1 MNARYNINEEA
12 ILDQNLIVPEII
24 RSAKKIKYESIKR
37 ILDVIISSIGLIL
50 LLPVFLILALIIK
63 IDSKGPIIY
72 AHKRIGKNG
81 KEIKIYKF
89 RTMYEN
95 ANEMIKDFTEEQM
108 KEWKTNFKLKNDPRV
123 TKVGNILRK
132 TSLDELPQ
140 IINIIKGELSIIGP
154 RPVVEEELEKYG
166 ANKNKFLSVT
176 PGLTGFWQANGRSD
190 TTYEQRMQ
198 MELYYV
204 DNYNFKLDCQI
215 FFKTFS
221 AVLKKEGAV

>member
-37 ILDVIISSIGLIL
+37 ILDVIISSIGLVL
-50 LLPVFLILALIIK
+50 LLPFFLILAIIIK

>member
-50 LLPVFLILALIIK
+50 LLPVFLILAIIIK

-81 KEIKIYKF
+81 KEIKIYKY

-166 ANKNKFLSVT
+166 SNKNKFLSIT

-204 DNYNFKLDCQI
+204 DNCNFKLDCQI

>member
-50 LLPVFLILALIIK
+50 LLPVFLILAIIIK

-89 RTMYEN
+89 RTMYKN

-108 KEWKTNFKLKNDPRV
+108 EEWKTNFKLKNDPRV

-166 ANKNKFLSVT
+166 SNKNKFLSIT

>member
-37 ILDVIISSIGLIL
+37 ILDVIISSIGLVL
-50 LLPVFLILALIIK
+50 LLPFFLILAIIIK

-166 ANKNKFLSVT
+166 ASKNKFLSVT